1 MSMVHRGW
9 PLATALLMTAVAS
22 SGYAADRVELSL
34 NRLPVNFAGQETVE
48 NALAS
53 RSGTNG
59 VVSLLGAEDSFAM
72 RAPRKTG
79 RGEQLERGQQMFR
92 GLKVH
97 GAEYIAT
104 RDATGAYS
112 FVTGNLVLNID
123 RDVQS
128 ITPRLTAQEAERAAH
143 TPYLQKANTVTT
155 ATRKGIHPLEAPTL
169 LIYQR
174 DDGRAVLAWRVEF
187 SVDGRPGELP
197 QQPVSFIDAQ
207 TGKTIFEYNN
217 LHTVES
223 QGRGPGGNQRMGQIE
238 HGNSVGGIDG
248 FTTVDKNGTTC
259 SMSNSKTRVVN
270 ARNTTNDTGTTAQ
283 TFSCPDNTNRFVEG
297 TVNGSFG
304 VLNDILYNGART
316 VDMYQQWFNQFPLK
330 CSNILSQYGHFDQNL
345 ENAFWQNCRMHYGD
359 GATMFH
365 PLVSMDV
372 VGHEVSHGVTE
383 GRSGL
388 QFTGQ
393 SGGLNESFSDMAGM
407 SLEFF
412 ETGTNTWKIGSRI
425 VKGSGQLRC
434 MDNPRCDGQSIDNAN
449 QFTNGLDPHFASGVT
464 NKAFFLLS
472 TTPGWDTHK
481 AFQVYFRAND
491 MFWTSTTN
499 YQQAGE
505 GACRAAADLGFNGDD
520 VRASLNAVGIAGT
533 TCQGA
538 GPGPGPGNDTPIQNG
553 VPVANIS
560 LATGQQLFFKID
572 VPAGSTNLRFVT
584 SGGTGDTDVYA
595 KLGSHPTTTV
605 NDCKSE
611 GPTTSESCVIAAP
624 QAGTYFVLL
633 NGFAA
638 SNGVTLTATFT
649 AGGTTG
655 GDTVL
660 QNGVPASGINLATGQ
675 QLFFRLDV
683 PAGATNL
690 HFRTTGGPGDTDVY
704 AKLGSHPTTTD
715 NNCASEGPTTTEDCA
730 IAAPTAGT
738 YFVLLNGFAASNGVT
753 LTGSFTAPGGGGG
766 GGGDGTETVLQNT
779 NPVSGISLAAGQQ
792 RFFRI
797 DVPAGQGLLRFDSFG
812 GAGDTDFYVQLG
824 AHPTT
829 TNNICKSE
837 SPTTTDS
844 CVFTSPAA
852 GTYFVLL
859 VGTATSSGVFLQ
871 GAFGQ

>member
-1 MSMVHRGW
+1 
-9 PLATALLMTAVAS
+9 
-22 SGYAADRVELSL
+22 
-34 NRLPVNFAGQETVE
+34 
-48 NALAS
+48 
-53 RSGTNG
+53 
-59 VVSLLGAEDSFAM
+59 
-72 RAPRKTG
+72 
-79 RGEQLERGQQMFR
+79 MFR
-92 GLKVH
+92 GLKVD
-97 GAEYIAT
+97 GAEYIGT
-104 RDATGAYS
+104 RDATGKYN

-128 ITPRLTAQEAERAAH
+128 VTSRLSAQDAERAAQA
-143 TPYLQKANTVTT
+143 PYTQKANAATTV
-155 ATRKGIHPLEAPTL
+155 TRKGIHPLGAPTL

-187 SVDGRPGELP
+187 SVDGQPGHLP
-197 QQPVSFIDAQ
+197 EQPVTFIDAQ
-207 TGKTIFEYNN
+207 TGKTIFGYNN
-217 LHTVES
+217 LHTVEQ

-238 HGNSVGGIDG
+238 HGNSVAGIDG

-259 SMSNSKTRVVN
+259 SMSNTKTRVMN
-270 ARNTTNDTGTTAQ
+270 SRNTTNETITTPQ
-283 TFSCPDNTNRFVEG
+283 TFSCPDATNRFVEG
-297 TVNGSFG
+297 TVNGAFG

-316 VDMYQQWFNQFPLK
+316 VDMYQTWFNQFPLK
-330 CSNILSQYGHFDQNL
+330 CNNVLNQFGHFDQNL

-412 ETGTNTWKIGSRI
+412 ETGANTWKIGSRI
-425 VKGSGQLRC
+425 VKGAGQLRC

-499 YQQAGE
+499 YQQAGD

-520 VRASLNAVGIAGT
+520 VRASLNAVGINPTSCVGT
-533 TCQGA
+533 G
-538 GPGPGPGNDTPIQNG
+538 GGGGNGNDTAVQNG
-553 VPVANIS
+553 VPVTGIN
-560 LATGQQLFFKID
+560 LATGQQQFFKID
-572 VPAGSTNLRFVT
+572 VPAGATNLRFVT
-584 SGGTGDTDVYA
+584 SGGTGDVDVYA
-595 KLGSHPTTTV
+595 KFGSHPTTTV

-611 GPTTSESCVIAAP
+611 GPTTAESCVIAAP

-633 NGFAA
+633 NGFATV
-638 SNGVTLTATFT
+638 NGVTLTASFT
-649 AGGTTG
+649 AGGG
-655 GDTVL
+655 GGGGGGETVL
-660 QNGVPASGINLATGQ
+660 QNGTPVSGINLATGQ
-675 QLFFRLDV
+675 QLFFKLDV

-730 IAAPTAGT
+730 IAAPQAGT

-766 GGGDGTETVLQNT
+766 GGGGDGTETVLQNT
-779 NPVSGISLAAGQQ
+779 NPVSGVNLAAGEQ

-812 GAGDTDFYVQLG
+812 GTGDTDFYVQIG

-837 SPTTTDS
+837 SPSTTDS

-859 VGTATSSGVFLQ
+859 KGTAASGGVFLQ